1 MVARYFVWMLCC
13 VSALLAGCGDQEAAR
28 QRQGLEKID
37 LAIEKAREAERGFV
51 PKNAS
56 PMDLQVYR
64 QKQIKDVILAL
75 NEAVIA
81 TTGDQKTAVSR
92 LLADYYKSTAYH
104 YARNALTHWG
114 RAANDVAYLLD
125 DIAQINR
132 ISAQV
137 AVLDVDGS
145 PALDRLQSS
154 KQAVEGQ
161 EEISAR
167 NEESLRRSIDKLE
180 KQIAGLRADKDALIG
195 RAGQLR
201 RDAFT
206 APQGSRYELYIQA
219 ADTNRNAASKEM
231 DIQTLAV
238 KRDKLQ
244 SQLYI
249 EERRNSSADESSVWL
264 GQQIKLMQDHQRK
277 DKGFREAAVQRMQE
291 LSHEMFDRF
300 QSVQEQYVEDVTSV
314 LELSA
319 AMADD
324 AIGILSTARSRNR
337 REQSSIELD
346 RLSANLT
353 WLHVVTQQI
362 AIAGSYGR
370 TILFTADQTE
380 RHVHTQLEV
389 IRDTADGVV
398 KEQHGLIQE
407 AIVVLEESRQ
417 LASDLQEGDSSIVDI
432 AKAYQNYLN
441 SYQKQIDQARL

>member
-37 LAIEKAREAERGFV
+37 LAIEKVKEAERGFV

-161 EEISAR
+161 EEMSAR
-167 NEESLRRSIDKLE
+167 NAPIPPICKLE
-180 KQIAGLRADKDALIG
+180 IALIG

-300 QSVQEQYVEDVTSV
+300 QSVQKQYVENVTSV

-380 RHVHTQLEV
+380 RHVHAQLEV
-389 IRDTADGVV
+389 IRDTAAGVV

>member
-1 MVARYFVWMLCC
+1 
-13 VSALLAGCGDQEAAR
+13 
-28 QRQGLEKID
+28 
-37 LAIEKAREAERGFV
+37 
-51 PKNAS
+51 
-56 PMDLQVYR
+56 
-64 QKQIKDVILAL
+64 
-75 NEAVIA
+75 
-81 TTGDQKTAVSR
+81 
-92 LLADYYKSTAYH
+92 
-104 YARNALTHWG
+104 HWG

-145 PALDRLQSS
+145 SALDRLQSS

-206 APQGSRYELYIQA
+206 APQGSRYELYIRA

-249 EERRNSSADESSVWL
+249 EERRNSSAEESSVWL
-264 GQQIKLMQDHQRK
+264 GHQIKLMQDHQRK

-291 LSHEMFDRF
+291 LSHEMFNRF
-300 QSVQEQYVEDVTSV
+300 QSVQEQYVENVTSV

-380 RHVHTQLEV
+380 RHVHAQLEV
-389 IRDTADGVV
+389 IRDTA
-398 KEQHGLIQE
+398 
-407 AIVVLEESRQ
+407 A
-417 LASDLQEGDSSIVDI
+417 
-432 AKAYQNYLN
+432 
-441 SYQKQIDQARL
+441 

>member
-1 MVARYFVWMLCC
+1 MLCC
-13 VSALLAGCGDQEAAR
+13 GLALLAGCGDQEAAR
-28 QRQGLEKID
+28 QRQGLEKIE
-37 LAIEKAREAERGFV
+37 LAIEKAREVERGFV
-51 PKNAS
+51 PKNAA
-56 PMDLQVYR
+56 PMDLQTYR

-75 NEAVIA
+75 NEAAKA
-81 TTGDQKTAVSR
+81 TTGDQKIAVSR

-104 YARNALTHWG
+104 HARNALTQWG

-145 PALDRLQSS
+145 PALDRLQLS

-161 EEISAR
+161 EEMSAQ
-167 NEESLRRSIDKLE
+167 NKESWRRSVEKLE

-201 RDAFT
+201 RNAFT
-206 APQGSRYELYIQA
+206 APQGSRYELYVQA

-244 SQLYI
+244 SELYI

-264 GQQIKLMQDHQRK
+264 GQQIKLMQDRQRT
-277 DKGFREAAVQRMQE
+277 DKGFRDAAAQRMQE
-291 LSHEMFDRF
+291 LSHKMFGRF
-300 QSVQEQYVEDVTSV
+300 QSVQEQYVENVTSV
-314 LELSA
+314 LGSAA
-319 AMADD
+319 AMAQD
-324 AIGILSTARSRNR
+324 AIGVLSTARLRNR

-346 RLSANLT
+346 KLSANLA

-370 TILFTADQTE
+370 TILFTADQAE
-380 RHVHTQLEV
+380 RHVHAQSEV
-389 IRDTADGVV
+389 IRDTAAGVV

-407 AIVVLEESRQ
+407 AIVVLEESKQ

-432 AKAYQNYLN
+432 AKAHQNYLN